1 MSTIEQMAATIAQ
14 LEAENTELRKQ
25 VQAERDYLDY
35 EKNKYQNFIDELG
48 DDIASKILDT
58 ITLEL
63 DALDEL
69 AKRMPE
75 NFSHRVSRRVNRI
88 RDYLTE
94 FV

>member
-1 MSTIEQMAATIAQ
+1 MSTIEQMAATIAR
-14 LEAENTELRKQ
+14 LEAENAELRKQ

-63 DALDEL
+63 NALDEL
-69 AKRMPE
+69 AERMPE
-75 NFSHRVSRRVNRI
+75 NFARRVFRRVKRI
-88 RDYLTE
+88 RDYLAE

>member
-1 MSTIEQMAATIAQ
+1 MTTIEQMAATIAR
-14 LEAENTELRKQ
+14 LEAENAELRKH
-25 VQAERDYLDY
+25 VQAERDYLNY
-35 EKNKYQNFIDELG
+35 EKNKYQNFIDGLG

-69 AKRMPE
+69 AERMPE
-75 NFSHRVSRRVNRI
+75 NFARRVSRRVKRI
-88 RDYLTE
+88 RDYLAE

>member
-1 MSTIEQMAATIAQ
+1 MSTIEQMAATIAR
-14 LEAENTELRKQ
+14 LEAENAELRKQ

-63 DALDEL
+63 NALDEL
-69 AKRMPE
+69 AERMPE
-75 NFSHRVSRRVNRI
+75 NCARRVSRRVKRI
-88 RDYLTE
+88 RDYLAE

>member
-1 MSTIEQMAATIAQ
+1 MSTIEQMAATIAR
-14 LEAENTELRKQ
+14 LEAENAELRKQ

-69 AKRMPE
+69 AERMPE
-75 NFSHRVSRRVNRI
+75 NFSHRVSRRVSRI